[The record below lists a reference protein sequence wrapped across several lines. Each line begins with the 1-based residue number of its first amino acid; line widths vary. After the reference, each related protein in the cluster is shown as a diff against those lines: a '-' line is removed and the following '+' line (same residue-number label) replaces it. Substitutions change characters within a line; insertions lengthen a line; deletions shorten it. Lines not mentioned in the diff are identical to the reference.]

1 MYTVDFLIF
10 SSTRCWWY
18 AVDFLM
24 LKRCWWYAVDFLML
38 KHCWWYAVD
47 FPMFMLTRCWCY
59 TVDFLVCML
68 TGSWL
73 HWCVARTPLDAI
85 HVQVLAIAA
94 LHRKPG
100 LQQVL
105 DSIRLRR
112 KECAAGL
119 IRVSPSDAFKA
130 ARLQRLQWDDET
142 VSLCVPAGQ
151 VFEKHTKVKKIE
163 NLTKNHHFLAVSGDG
178 ETYGFRAYTYIYILY
193 THIHIYL

>member
-1 MYTVDFLIF
+1 MVSCWLSYVYVNTLLMVRCWLSYVYVNALLMVRCWRTLLTFLFF
-10 SSTRCWWY
+10 SSTRCWRY
-18 AVDFLM
+18 AVDFLV
-24 LKRCWWYAVDFLML
+24 LKRCWWYT
-38 KHCWWYAVD
+38 VD
-47 FPMFMLTRCWCY
+47 FPMFLLTRCWCY
-59 TVDFLVCML
+59 AVDCLVCML
-68 TGSWL
+68 AGSWL

-85 HVQVLAIAA
+85 HAKQQINVQVLAIAA

-105 DSIRLRR
+105 DSIRLCR

-151 VFEKHTKVKKIE
+151 VFEKNTKVKKIE
-163 NLTKNHHFLAVSGDG
+163 KLTKTITF
-178 ETYGFRAYTYIYILY
+178 
-193 THIHIYL
+193 